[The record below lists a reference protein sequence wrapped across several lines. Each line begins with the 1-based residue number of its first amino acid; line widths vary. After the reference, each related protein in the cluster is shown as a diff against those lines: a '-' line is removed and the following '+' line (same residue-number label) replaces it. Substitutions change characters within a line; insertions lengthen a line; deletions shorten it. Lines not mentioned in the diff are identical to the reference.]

1 MSTQKEDFLDMT
13 TLVDYAFSKL
23 PPEQEQEVEV
33 FLDQHPDYVTIVD
46 SLLEYCLEHELKSP
60 AAFFEHFEQEKHAF
74 LFNSAPPPVEPKKA
88 NPSVRWFWMGLAASF
103 LLLVSYLAY
112 LFWPVA
118 VDVQQLALQVLQE
131 NQPKLLNRTL
141 GNDSPETL
149 DTFLV
154 FARDIQDQNLVR
166 LPEAIQFLEA
176 LPETH
181 ELKAPSRY
189 LLGHAHLLQKDY
201 EAAIKAFQDFQA
213 GQPGSRQLREA
224 ADFYLLLAYMVANK
238 EEQYRIQLQRI
249 LEIEGHEY
257 HRKAKELKGQLK

>member
-23 PPEQEQEVEV
+23 PPEHEQEVES
-33 FLDQHPDYVTIVD
+33 FLEQHPDYATIVD

-60 AAFFEHFEQEKHAF
+60 AAFFEHFEKEKHSF
-74 LFNSAPPPVEPKKA
+74 FINSAPLPIEPKIA

-118 VDVQQLALQVLQE
+118 VDVQQLALQVLQA

-141 GNDSPETL
+141 GNDGPETL

-154 FARDIQDQNLVR
+154 FARDIQNQNLAQ

-181 ELKAPSRY
+181 ELKGPSRY

-213 GQPGSRQLREA
+213 SQPGSRQLREA
-224 ADFYLLLAYMVANK
+224 ADFYLLLAYMLNGNK
-238 EEQYRIQLQRI
+238 DQYQDQIKRILDTDNHQYRRQVEKLKKS
-249 LEIEGHEY
+249 LE
-257 HRKAKELKGQLK
+257 